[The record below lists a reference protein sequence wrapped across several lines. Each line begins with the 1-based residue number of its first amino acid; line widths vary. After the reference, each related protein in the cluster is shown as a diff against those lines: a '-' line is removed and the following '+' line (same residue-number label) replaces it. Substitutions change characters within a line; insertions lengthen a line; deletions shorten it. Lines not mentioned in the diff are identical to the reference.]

1 MPTTLE
7 IPESTKRQAERY
19 ARAKGI
25 SSSELFTQAMND
37 FLAKE
42 LSGTEQLNN
51 VYTDSDSRLDTKLHK
66 MQIASSPLEDW
77 LRG

>member
-1 MPTTLE
+1 MPTILE

-42 LSGTEQLNN
+42 LSVTEQLNN
-51 VYTDSDSRLDTKLHK
+51 VYTDSDSRLDSKLHK
-66 MQIASSPLEDW
+66 IQMASLPAEDW
-77 LRG
+77 S

>member
-7 IPESTKRQAERY
+7 ISESTKRQAERY

-42 LSGTEQLNN
+42 KSITEQLNN
-51 VYTDSDSRLDTKLHK
+51 VYTDSDSRLDTGLHK
-66 MQIASSPLEDW
+66 MQMTSLSTEDW
-77 LRG
+77 

>member
-1 MPTTLE
+1 MPTILE

-19 ARAKGI
+19 AQAKGI

-42 LSGTEQLNN
+42 SSVTEQLNQ
-51 VYTDSDSRLDTKLHK
+51 VYADSDSRLDSKLHK
-66 MQIASSPLEDW
+66 MQMVSLPPEDW
-77 LRG
+77 S